1 MKHKLLVMALGAA
14 LAAPAA
20 IAGTVTVLT
29 SFPKELTTAYKKAF
43 ESAHPG
49 ITVEILNKNTT
60 ASVAYIRELPEGQR
74 PDVMWAS

>member
-1 MKHKLLVMALGAA
+1 MKRKILAIALGVA
-14 LAAPAA
+14 LAAPAVS
-20 IAGTVTVLT
+20 AGTVTVLT

-60 ASVAYIRELPEGQR
+60 ASVAYVLGPRR
-74 PDVMWAS
+74 RV